1 MIESVPGVCGG
12 DPVIQGTRITCAFLY
27 HLRFVA
33 GRKFKDIVSDY
44 PHLKP
49 EDIEEAITHALRN
62 PEFQNYEAD
71 ND

>member
-12 DPVIQGTRITCAFLY
+12 EPVIKGTRISCGFLY
-27 HLRFVA
+27 RLFRELGKSVPEIQA
-33 GRKFKDIVSDY
+33 DY

-49 EDIEEAITHALRN
+49 EDIEEAIVYAREH
-62 PEFQNYEAD
+62 PEIQQEEE